1 MADLSI
7 QPGLQP
13 VLQPTGTRSLDRG
26 LSLAQVVA
34 CAPRPLTFTEAA
46 ELARL
51 PKSTAFRLLG
61 ALQRGGLVER
71 DRDGRYHPG
80 WLLHGMRSAT
90 TSHLRRALAEDEEFL
105 SFLSERLTEEVIGVT
120 RRRECS
126 ADPDARVERQ
136 LALLDELLR
145 QLEAGDLPDDTT
157 LQLLTQAYA
166 DHPDFQQ
173 DWRRPQAYAARV
185 ARRRG

>member
-7 QPGLQP
+7 HPGLH
-13 VLQPTGTRSLDRG
+13 PTGTRALDRG
-26 LSLAQVVA
+26 LSLVQVVA
-34 CAPRPLTFTEAA
+34 CAPGPLTFTEAA

-71 DRDGRYHPG
+71 DQDGRYHPG
-80 WLLHGMRSAT
+80 WLLHGMRSPS
-90 TSHLRRALAEDEEFL
+90 TSHVRRALARDDDFL
-105 SFLSERLTEEVIGVT
+105 SFLSERLTEEVIAAP
-120 RRRECS
+120 RRREC
-126 ADPDARVERQ
+126 AGDPDARLERQ
-136 LALLDELLR
+136 LAVLDELLR
-145 QLEAGDLPDDTT
+145 QLGAGDLPDDTT

-166 DHPDFQQ
+166 EHPEFLEE
-173 DWRRPQAYAARV
+173 WRRPQAYAARF

>member
-7 QPGLQP
+7 HPGLQP
-13 VLQPTGTRSLDRG
+13 GIQPTGTRSLDRG
-26 LSLAQVVA
+26 LSLVQVVA

-71 DRDGRYHPG
+71 DQDGRYHPG
-80 WLLHGMRSAT
+80 WLLHGMRSSA
-90 TSHLRRALAEDEEFL
+90 TSHVRRALAEDEEFL
-105 SFLSERLTEEVIGVT
+105 SFLSERLTEEVIAVT
-120 RRRECS
+120 RRREC
-126 ADPDARVERQ
+126 ATDPEAHVERQ
-136 LALLDELLR
+136 LAVLDELLR
-145 QLEAGDLPDDTT
+145 RLRSGDLPDDTT

-166 DHPDFQQ
+166 GHPEFREE
-173 DWRRPQAYAARV
+173 WRRPQVYAARV